1 ELAAEAVE
9 TARAVDPSRPIAL
22 ETQDARVLGDRAR
35 LRRVLDNLLGNV
47 RSHTPAGT
55 PAHVRVSAANGAA
68 VIEVADEGPGLPEG
82 EADHVFRR
90 FYRADAS
97 RSRDS
102 GGVGLG
108 LSIVAAIAQA
118 HNGTASASG
127 APNGGAVFRI
137 TLPLLTKSS

>member
-1 ELAAEAVE
+1 
-9 TARAVDPSRPIAL
+9 
-22 ETQDARVLGDRAR
+22 VLGDRAR

-47 RSHTPAGT
+47 RSHTPPGT
-55 PAHVRVSAANGAA
+55 PVRVRVTAANGSA
-68 VIEVADEGPGLPEG
+68 VVEVADEGPGLPLGAE
-82 EADHVFRR
+82 ENLFRR

-118 HNGTASASG
+118 HEGTASARA
-127 APNGGAVFRI
+127 APAGGAVFRV
-137 TLPLLTKSS
+137 TLPLFGDESTHRLDSIRPVPLRPTTE

>member
-1 ELAAEAVE
+1 L
-9 TARAVDPSRPIAL
+9 
-22 ETQDARVLGDRAR
+22 
-35 LRRVLDNLLGNV
+35 LDNLLGNV

-55 PAHVRVSAANGAA
+55 PAHVRVISANGSA
-68 VIEVADEGPGLPEG
+68 VIEVADEGPGLPAG
-82 EADHVFRR
+82 EADNLFRR

-118 HNGTASASG
+118 HEGTVSASDG
-127 APNGGAVFRI
+127 PAGGAVFRI
-137 TLPLLTKSS
+137 TLPLLTESS